1 MGIKGNEIAD
11 TLAKE
16 ALLKVITVTIPLG
29 KGEGKAVVKRTG
41 LETWQK
47 WWEEDRKGR
56 KYYELQKSVSIKNYM
71 KKKQERGNY
80 NDKAK
85 GGSHRTKWHIIFNRQ
100 KE

>member
-1 MGIKGNEIAD
+1 
-11 TLAKE
+11 
-16 ALLKVITVTIPLG
+16 VITVTIPLG
-29 KGEGKAVVKRTG
+29 KGEGKAVVKRKG

-47 WWEEDRKGR
+47 WWEEDRKRR

-71 KKKQERGNY
+71 KKKTGERKLQY

-85 GGSHRTKWHIIFNRQ
+85 GGSHRTKWHIIFNGQ